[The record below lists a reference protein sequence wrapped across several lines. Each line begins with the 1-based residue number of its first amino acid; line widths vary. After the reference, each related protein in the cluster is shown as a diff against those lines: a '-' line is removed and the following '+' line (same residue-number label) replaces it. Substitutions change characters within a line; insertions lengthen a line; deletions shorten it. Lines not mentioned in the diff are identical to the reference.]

1 MENKRIEKEFNS
13 FKKKMIGSNLIW
25 FESLPVRKKWDL
37 FYEWKRVKY
46 HRGKNIKEPKK
57 IRKRTYDFIAR
68 SYKMVEIMLYPA
80 SLKHFIIERK
90 KSYKYKVSKETLRDK
105 TIDML
110 FDTNKK

>member
-13 FKKKMIGSNLIW
+13 FKKKMIGSNLVW
-25 FESLPVRKKWDL
+25 FESLNTKRKWDL

-46 HRGKNIKEPKK
+46 HKSKNLKSPVKV
-57 IRKRTYDFIAR
+57 KRTLWDYTNNVPKDV
-68 SYKMVEIMLYPA
+68 SIMIYPA
-80 SLKHFIIERK
+80 SLKHFIKEARN
-90 KSYKYKVSKETLRDK
+90 SYKYKVEKETLRDK